1 MKPATD
7 MKSAQAEA
15 EQREDERRAA
25 LRREKMRTAIWPTP
39 EEDAAI
45 TAAALADPDCPP
57 LKEGEIAK
65 FKPARLFG
73 GKLQAAN
80 VVVQSKKPPR

>member
-1 MKPATD
+1 MDAPIDKAE
-7 MKSAQAEA
+7 AQAEQ
-15 EQREDERRAA
+15 EREDARRAEM
-25 LRREKMRTAIWPTP
+25 RRRAMAKARWPTE

-45 TAAALADPDCPP
+45 TAAALADPDNPP
-57 LKEGEIAK
+57 LKEGEIGK

-73 GKLQAAN
+73 GKLEPAN

>member
-1 MKPATD
+1 MKRTTD
-7 MKSAQAEA
+7 QIRPQT
-15 EQREDERRAA
+15 EQELEDARRAE
-25 LRREKMRTAIWPTP
+25 LRRELMRAAVWPTE

-45 TAAALADPDCPP
+45 TAAAIADPDCPP
-57 LKEGEIAK
+57 LNEGEGAL

>member
-1 MKPATD
+1 MKTANDQPE
-7 MKSAQAEA
+7 AQAE
-15 EQREDERRAA
+15 QQCGDERRAK
-25 LRREKMRTAIWPTP
+25 LRRELMRTAIWPTP

-73 GKLQAAN
+73 GKLQTAN

>member
-1 MKPATD
+1 MKPQTERELD
-7 MKSAQAEA
+7 DAQRAE
-15 EQREDERRAA
+15 
-25 LRREKMRTAIWPTP
+25 LRRELMRSAVWPTE

-45 TAAALADPDCPP
+45 TAAALADPDNPP
-57 LKEGEIAK
+57 LKEGEGAL